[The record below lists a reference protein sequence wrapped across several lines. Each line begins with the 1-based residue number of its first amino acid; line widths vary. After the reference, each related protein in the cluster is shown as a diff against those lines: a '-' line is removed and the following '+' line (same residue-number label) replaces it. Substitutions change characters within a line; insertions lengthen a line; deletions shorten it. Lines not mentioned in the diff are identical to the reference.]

1 MGQKYRIHG
10 LPDFSFSLKFT
21 DGETMITRL
30 ITVTTKQQWD
40 FLCRASGRVK
50 GTNVKRFMS
59 KYLTLIAMNSIVS
72 GIIWRSLS
80 YLSNQS
86 NQSIISNVFYHL

>member
-59 KYLTLIAMNSIVS
+59 KYLTLIQSCDELDSQQN
-72 GIIWRSLS
+72 
-80 YLSNQS
+80 YLAQPFLFIQPIQS
-86 NQSIISNVFYHL
+86 VHYI

>member
-59 KYLTLIAMNSIVS
+59 KYLTLIQSCDELDSQRN
-72 GIIWRSLS
+72 
-80 YLSNQS
+80 YLAQPFLFIQAIQS
-86 NQSIISNVFYHL
+86 VHYI